1 MKCQKRHM
9 SSILRLCMF
18 VGLSAFA
25 AQAAAQEPPP
35 PLTVKQIRTNVYW
48 TVGGAGGNTGFII
61 GDNGVIVIDAKTTP
75 ESAKEMLA
83 EIAKITPK
91 PVTHVILTHSDADH
105 VNGLAGFPK
114 GLTIIAQENCETE
127 MEAAINNPNS
137 PGAAALIDYLP
148 NQKVAKIEQLTIDGV
163 RLNLLHY
170 APAHTDG
177 DLFIYLPD
185 QKLVFTGDMVE
196 VTLPWPLIHLA
207 KNGSSQGWIQSMKTI
222 LLIDADLYV
231 PGHGAALQTKIDLR
245 KMVTAAEQTRGKIQ
259 QLMAQNMSLDEI
271 KKTLAEPP
279 QPPGPGPRFPTY
291 AEVVYQELSRN

>member
-1 MKCQKRHM
+1 MKCHK
-9 SSILRLCMF
+9 SSIFGLCMF

-170 APAHTDG
+170 VPAHTDG
-177 DLFIYLPD
+177 DLFIYLPE
-185 QKLVFTGDMVE
+185 QKLVFAGDMVE
-196 VTLPWPLIHLA
+196 LTLPWPLIHLA

-222 LLIDADLYV
+222 LLIDADLYI

-245 KMVTAAEQTRGKIQ
+245 KMVTAAEQTRAKIQ

>member
-1 MKCQKRHM
+1 MKYQERHK
-9 SSILRLCMF
+9 SSILGLCMF
-18 VGLSAFA
+18 VGVSAFA
-25 AQAAAQEPPP
+25 TQAAAQEPPP

-148 NQKVAKIEQLTIDGV
+148 NQKVAKIEELTIDSV

-177 DLFIYLPD
+177 DLFIYLPE
-185 QKLVFTGDMVE
+185 QKLVFAGDMVE
-196 VTLPWPLIHLA
+196 LTLPWPLIHLA

-222 LLIDADLYV
+222 LLIDADLYI

-245 KMVTAAEQTRGKIQ
+245 KMVTAAEQTRAKIQ
-259 QLMAQNMSLDEI
+259 QLMVQNMSLDEI